1 MPPFDFAQGDPAK
14 TSRTHP
20 TNAWLLLGSNLGDRI
35 NNLLA
40 AQNHIAKKAGTLVAV
55 SSLYETAA
63 WGNEN
68 QPVFLNQAL
77 HITTTLPPEDLLRV
91 LKSIEKTMGRKQT
104 EKWGARLIDIDILLM
119 DAIVYDSPTLSIP
132 HPQMH
137 KRRFTLVPLAEI
149 TPNAKHPLL
158 KRTVKALLKICDDTL
173 EVIKFN
179 SLIKAASAS
188 DLNHYSPDTLSFG
201 EGRGEA

>member
-1 MPPFDFAQGDPAK
+1 MA
-14 TSRTHP
+14 S
-20 TNAWLLLGSNLGDRI
+20 TNALLLLGSNLGDRI

-40 AQNHIAKKAGTLVAV
+40 AQNHIAEKAGTIAAF
-55 SSLYETAA
+55 SSFYETAA

-68 QPVFLNQAL
+68 QPAFLNQAL
-77 HITTTLPPEDLLRV
+77 HITTTLLPEGLLRV
-91 LKSIEKTMGRKQT
+91 IKSIEKKMGRKQT

-149 TPNAKHPLL
+149 APDAKHPLL
-158 KRTVKALLKICDDTL
+158 KQTVKALLKSCEDKL
-173 EVIKFN
+173 EVRN
-179 SLIKAASAS
+179 LSLEHKP
-188 DLNHYSPDTLSFG
+188 LL
-201 EGRGEA
+201 